1 MATFSPEVTGYI
13 VVSGLLLALMMGAHI
28 GVALGLAG
36 FAGIYLSVGPDAAF
50 AQLTAIP
57 FGTTNSFALAV
68 IPLFILM
75 GSFATV
81 SGITTELFRMA
92 YVWLGTLRGGLAMA
106 TVMSSAAFGAAS
118 GSTIVNAAVF
128 TRMAMPEM
136 ARFGYDVRLNAG
148 CIAAAGTLAALIPPS
163 ILMVVYAVITEQ
175 SIGKLLIAGIVPGIL
190 TAIIYCTGIYVLA
203 RVRPDLAPLANLQ
216 FTWTQRFEALK
227 GVWGILILFILIV
240 GGIYGGYFPATY
252 AGAVGAFGA
261 FLIALSKR
269 RITGKAMSEVLKEAA
284 VTTSVIFIIV
294 IGGILF
300 ARFLTYSGLVTTI
313 SKTILS
319 LGGTKYMYLLGFI
332 VLFLILGCF
341 IEPIAIMVMT
351 LPIMFPVMKESGFD
365 PIWLGVVS
373 VKLAEI
379 GVLTPP
385 VGLNVFVVR
394 SSSPI
399 PVTLGQVFAGVTP
412 FIVLD
417 FLSLGLYV
425 IFPEMITW
433 LPNLMSPN

>member
-1 MATFSPEVTGYI
+1 MTLLSPETTGVI
-13 VVSGLLLALMMGAHI
+13 VLSLLLVWMALGAHI

-36 FAGIYLSVGPDAAF
+36 FIGIYLSVGPDAAF
-50 AQLTAIP
+50 AQIAAVP
-57 FGTTNSFALAV
+57 FGTINSFSLAV

-92 YVWLGTLRGGLAMA
+92 YVWIGGLRGGLAMA

-128 TRMAMPEM
+128 TKMAMPEM
-136 ARFGYDVRLNAG
+136 ARFGYDIRLNAG

-163 ILMVVYAVITEQ
+163 ILMVIYAVITEQ

-190 TAIIYCTGIYVLA
+190 TAFIYCGGIYILA
-203 RVRPDLAPLANLQ
+203 RVRPDLAPLANLKFSWAERWQ
-216 FTWTQRFEALK
+216 SLQ
-227 GVWGILILFILIV
+227 GVWGIMILFVLVV

-261 FLIALSKR
+261 FVIALSKR
-269 RITGKAMSEVLKEAA
+269 RLGWGSLVEVLKEAA

-294 IGGILF
+294 VGGMLF

-313 SKTILS
+313 SSAMIG
-319 LGGTKYMYLLGFI
+319 LGVGKYTYLLGFV
-332 VLFLILGCF
+332 VLFTILGCF

-351 LPIMFPVMKESGFD
+351 LPIMFPVMMQAGFD
-365 PIWLGVVS
+365 PIWLGVVA

-385 VGLNVFVVR
+385 VGLNVFVVK

-399 PVTLGQVFAGVTP
+399 PVTLGQAFAGVTP
-412 FIVLD
+412 FILLD

-425 IFPEMITW
+425 AFPGMITW
-433 LPNLMSPN
+433 LPNLTAP

>member
-1 MATFSPEVTGYI
+1 MPLLTPEVAGYI
-13 VVSGLLLALMMGAHI
+13 VIGQLLVWLALGAHI
-28 GVALGLAG
+28 GVALGLSG
-36 FAGIYLSVGPDAAF
+36 FLGIYLTVGPDAAF
-50 AQLTAIP
+50 AQLSAVP

-81 SGITTELFRMA
+81 AAITTDLFRTA
-92 YVWLGTLRGGLAMA
+92 YVWLGGLRGGLAMA

-128 TRMAMPEM
+128 TKMAMPEM
-136 ARFGYDVRLNAG
+136 TRFGYDVRLSAG

-163 ILMVVYAVITEQ
+163 ILMVIYAVITEQ
-175 SIGKLLIAGIVPGIL
+175 SIGKLLIAGIVPGVL
-190 TAIIYCTGIYVLA
+190 TALIYCGGIYAIA
-203 RVRPDLAPLANLQ
+203 RLRPDIAPRAKLS
-216 FTWTQRFEALK
+216 FTWGERWRSLY
-227 GVWGILILFILIV
+227 GVSGIMILFVVVV

-261 FLIALSKR
+261 FIIALVKR
-269 RITGKAMSEVLKEAA
+269 RLGLGSLLEVLKEAA

-294 IGGILF
+294 VGGILF
-300 ARFLTYSGLVTTI
+300 ARFLTYSGLVTMI
-313 SKTILS
+313 STALLS
-319 LGGTKYMYLLGFI
+319 FGTGKYIYLLGFML
-332 VLFLILGCF
+332 LFTVLGCF
-341 IEPIAIMVMT
+341 LEPIAIMVMT
-351 LPIMFPVMKESGFD
+351 LPIMFPVMKDAGFD
-365 PIWLGVVS
+365 PIWLGVIS

-385 VGLNVFVVR
+385 VGLNVFVVK
-394 SSSPI
+394 SSSPV
-399 PVTLGQVFAGVTP
+399 PVTLGQAFAGVTP

-425 IFPEMITW
+425 AFPEMILW
-433 LPNLMSPN
+433 LPNLMKS

>member
-1 MATFSPEVTGYI
+1 MELLAPQTAGWI
-13 VVSGLLLALMMGAHI
+13 VVGLLLLWLTLGVHI
-28 GVALGLAG
+28 GVALGLTG
-36 FAGIYLSVGPDAAF
+36 FIGIYLTVGPDAAL
-50 AQLTAIP
+50 AQIGTIP
-57 FGTTNSFALAV
+57 FSTTNSFALAV

-81 SGITTELFRMA
+81 AAITTDLFRAA
-92 YVWLGTLRGGLAMA
+92 YVWLGKLRGGLAMA

-136 ARFGYDVRLNAG
+136 TRFGYDVRLSAG

-190 TAIIYCTGIYVLA
+190 TAVIYCAGIYVIA
-203 RVRPDLAPLANLQ
+203 RVRPDIAPRANIV
-216 FTWTQRFEALK
+216 FTWAERWRSLYS
-227 GVWGILILFILIV
+227 VYGIIILFALVV

-261 FLIALSKR
+261 FVIALVKGRMGMKSLV
-269 RITGKAMSEVLKEAA
+269 EVLKDAA

-294 IGGILF
+294 IGGIMF
-300 ARFLTYSGLVTTI
+300 ARFLTYSGLVDII
-313 SKTILS
+313 SRGLLD
-319 LGGTKYMYLLGFI
+319 LGTGKYVYLIGFI
-332 VLFLILGCF
+332 VLFIVLGCF

-351 LPIMFPVMKESGFD
+351 LPIMFPVMVKAGFD
-365 PIWLGVVS
+365 PIWLGVVA

-379 GVLTPP
+379 SVLTPP
-385 VGLNVFVVR
+385 VGLNVFVVK
-394 SSSPI
+394 SSSPV

-412 FIVLD
+412 FILLD
-417 FLSLGLYV
+417 LLSLVLYV
-425 IFPEMITW
+425 LFPEMLLW
-433 LPNLMSPN
+433 LPNLMQS

>member
-1 MATFSPEVTGYI
+1 MPLLTPEVAGYI
-13 VVSGLLLALMMGAHI
+13 VGGQLLIWLALGAHI
-28 GVALGLAG
+28 GVALGLSG
-36 FAGIYLSVGPDAAF
+36 FLGIYLTVGPDAAF
-50 AQLTAIP
+50 AQLSAVP

-81 SGITTELFRMA
+81 AAITTDLFRAA
-92 YVWLGTLRGGLAMA
+92 YVWLGGLRGGLAMA

-128 TRMAMPEM
+128 TKMAMPEM
-136 ARFGYDVRLNAG
+136 TRFGYDVRLSAG

-163 ILMVVYAVITEQ
+163 ILMVIYAVITEQ
-175 SIGKLLIAGIVPGIL
+175 SIGKLLIAGIVPGVL
-190 TAIIYCTGIYVLA
+190 TALIYCGGIYLIA
-203 RVRPDLAPLANLQ
+203 RLRPDIAPRAKLSFSWGERWRSLY
-216 FTWTQRFEALK
+216 
-227 GVWGILILFILIV
+227 GVSGIVVLFVIVV

-261 FLIALSKR
+261 FVIALAKR
-269 RITGKAMSEVLKEAA
+269 RLSMGSLLEVLKEAA

-294 IGGILF
+294 VGGILF
-300 ARFLTYSGLVTTI
+300 ARFLTYSGLVTMI
-313 SKTILS
+313 SAAVLS
-319 LGGTKYMYLLGFI
+319 LGGDKYTYLLGF
-332 VLFLILGCF
+332 VLLFTVLGCF

-351 LPIMFPVMKESGFD
+351 LPIMFPVMKDAGFD
-365 PIWLGVVS
+365 PIWLGVIA

-385 VGLNVFVVR
+385 VGLNVFVVK
-394 SSSPI
+394 SSSPV
-399 PVTLGQVFAGVTP
+399 PVTLGQAFAGVTP

-425 IFPEMITW
+425 AFPEMILW
-433 LPNLMSPN
+433 LPNLMKS